1 MTLYDELVA
10 RGLIAQVTNEEE
22 IKKMINEGKATFY
35 IGFDPT
41 ADSLHVGHF
50 MALCLMKRL
59 QMAGNKPIALLGGGT
74 GMIGDPSGKS
84 DMRKMLTPETIQH
97 NIDCFK
103 KQMSRF
109 IDFSDGKAI
118 MVNNA
123 DWLMN
128 LNYIDV
134 LREVGAC
141 FSVNKMLSFE
151 CYKQRWERGLTFL
164 EFNYMIMQSYD
175 FYMLY
180 QKYGCNMQFGGDDQ
194 WANMLGGTELIRR
207 KLGKDAYA
215 MTITLLTD
223 SQGKKMGKT
232 AGNAVWL
239 DPNKTSPFE
248 FYQYW
253 RNVGDADVMKC
264 IRMLTFLPLEQIDE
278 MSTWKDQR
286 LNEAKEILAYELT
299 KMVHGEEEAEKA
311 QNAARALFSGAA
323 DTEHMPS
330 TQLTEAD
337 LTDGSIGIL
346 TLMVKAGL
354 AASNGEAR
362 RLVVQGGVL
371 VDGEKVAAPTVS
383 FTADQ
388 LKNGIVIKKG
398 KKIYHKVTL

>member
-1 MTLYDELVA
+1 
-10 RGLIAQVTNEEE
+10 
-22 IKKMINEGKATFY
+22 
-35 IGFDPT
+35 
-41 ADSLHVGHF
+41 
-50 MALCLMKRL
+50 MKRVR
-59 QMAGNKPIALLGGGT
+59 KIAN
-74 GMIGDPSGKS
+74 
-84 DMRKMLTPETIQH
+84 E
-97 NIDCFK
+97 
-103 KQMSRF
+103 
-109 IDFSDGKAI
+109 
-118 MVNNA
+118 
-123 DWLMN
+123 
-128 LNYIDV
+128 
-134 LREVGAC
+134 
-141 FSVNKMLSFE
+141 
-151 CYKQRWERGLTFL
+151 
-164 EFNYMIMQSYD
+164 
-175 FYMLY
+175 
-180 QKYGCNMQFGGDDQ
+180 
-194 WANMLGGTELIRR
+194 
-207 KLGKDAYA
+207 
-215 MTITLLTD
+215 
-223 SQGKKMGKT
+223 
-232 AGNAVWL
+232 L